1 MIEKLSIRNFQSHK
15 KTTLDLHKGV
25 NVIIGN
31 TDSGKSAVI
40 RALRWVTTNS
50 PSGDAFR
57 SWDGGDTSVSI
68 RLENEDIIKRT
79 KGTEN
84 KYVFGGM
91 KFTGIGTDVPAPIKE
106 AINMNDTNLQVQLDS
121 PFLLSNTSGDVA
133 KFFNRIANLDKIDSG
148 QKNVKSWMRTIV
160 QDIKVNAAV
169 IADNETKIK
178 STKYIYKL
186 EIDLEVLEANKHKV
200 QKLYQRAANLRSLVT
215 AAKNVNA
222 ELLKLDHW
230 AGMEV
235 LVTKI
240 TDLYAEVTF
249 AKESKGMLLE
259 LVKKI
264 DTTTSTITKFE
275 KIKKADHLVTTLI
288 TSLASLKQLT
298 NKQERLH
305 ALSSN
310 AHSIKKETKKLLA
323 LTELE
328 FPVSTVLT
336 LIASKTKQIKKQ
348 KKLTTLVLS
357 MEDVDFDIT
366 KGTKQITKLDLE
378 FTNSFPEHCPLCGS
392 NEFHKH

>member
-1 MIEKLSIRNFQSHK
+1 MIEKVIIRNFQSHK
-15 KTTLDLHKGV
+15 KSVLPFHKGV
-25 NVIIGN
+25 NVIVGD

-84 KYVFGGM
+84 KYVFGEM

-121 PFLLSNTSGDVA
+121 PFLLSNTSGEVA

-148 QKNVKSWMRTIV
+148 QKNVKSWMHTIV
-160 QDIKVNAAV
+160 QAIKVNDAV
-169 IADNETKIK
+169 IADNETKIE
-178 STKYIYKL
+178 STKFIYKL

-200 QKLYQRAANLRSLVT
+200 QKLYQRADNLRNLVT

-264 DTTTSTITKFE
+264 DNTTSTITKFE

-328 FPVSTVLT
+328 FPVSTVLA
-336 LIASKTKQIKKQ
+336 LMASKTKQIKKQ

-366 KGTKQITKLDLE
+366 KGVKWATKLDLE
-378 FTNSFPEHCPLCGS
+378 FANSFPEHCPLCGS

>member
-1 MIEKLSIRNFQSHK
+1 MIEKVIIRNFQSHK
-15 KTTLDLHKGV
+15 KSVLPFHKGV
-25 NVIIGN
+25 NVIVGD

-84 KYVFGGM
+84 KYVFGEM

-121 PFLLSNTSGDVA
+121 PFLLSNTSGEVA

-148 QKNVKSWMRTIV
+148 QKNVKSWMHTIV
-160 QDIKVNAAV
+160 QAIKVNDAV
-169 IADNETKIK
+169 IADNETKIE
-178 STKYIYKL
+178 STKFIYKL

-200 QKLYQRAANLRSLVT
+200 QKLYQRAANLRNLVT

-264 DTTTSTITKFE
+264 DNTTSTITKFE

-328 FPVSTVLT
+328 FPVSTVLA
-336 LIASKTKQIKKQ
+336 LMASKTKQIKKQ

-366 KGTKQITKLDLE
+366 KGVKWATKLDLE
-378 FTNSFPEHCPLCGS
+378 FANSFPEHCPLCGS

>member
-1 MIEKLSIRNFQSHK
+1 MIEKVIIRNFQSHK
-15 KTTLDLHKGV
+15 KSVLPFHKGV
-25 NVIIGN
+25 NVIVGD

-84 KYVFGGM
+84 KYVFGEM

-121 PFLLSNTSGDVA
+121 PFLLSNTSGEVA

-148 QKNVKSWMRTIV
+148 QKNVKSWMHTIV
-160 QDIKVNAAV
+160 QAIKVNDAV
-169 IADNETKIK
+169 IADNETKIE
-178 STKYIYKL
+178 STKFIYKL

-200 QKLYQRAANLRSLVT
+200 QKLYQRADNLRNLVT

-240 TDLYAEVTF
+240 TDLYAEATF

-264 DTTTSTITKFE
+264 DNTTSTITKFE

-328 FPVSTVLT
+328 FPVSTVLA
-336 LIASKTKQIKKQ
+336 LMASKTKQIKKQ

-366 KGTKQITKLDLE
+366 KGVKWATKLDLE
-378 FTNSFPEHCPLCGS
+378 FANSFPEHCPLCGS